1 MIKYPI
7 AYNPILQ
14 YHTEIEAGEIKAP
27 QKIKAVINHLVRIIE
42 GDDENYHYDAKK
54 GNKAIEF
61 FENFLKHSKG
71 KMAGKPFLLELWQKC
86 IVAAT
91 FGIVHR
97 ETDLRKYRELLLI
110 VARKNGKSTLA
121 AGIGLYG
128 LVADGESGAEIY
140 SAATKKDQAKIIW
153 DEARRMVNK
162 SPVMTKF
169 LKTTVSEIR
178 FSLEEST
185 FRALASDSNT
195 LDGLNV
201 HFSLIDELHAIEDVN
216 LYDVIIDGMSAREQ
230 PLSIITTTA
239 GTVRNGIYDLKYE
252 EAARVIQSYDSDK
265 PFQDTL
271 LPFVYEL
278 DDRKEWIDVEQWVKA
293 NPALGTVKKTDELA
307 RKVAK
312 AKDNPYLVVNLL
324 TKDFNV
330 PQSSVRAWM
339 QLEQISNNATFDF
352 EKVKPRYAVGGVDLS
367 STTDLTAACMLWY
380 DRETGEY
387 YCEIMFWIPESL
399 VEKKVKEEKIP
410 YDVWIEQGYIRT
422 CEGNQINQQDIVNW
436 FVEMQYE
443 HDVYW
448 YKVGYDE
455 WSASHFK
462 HAMIEEFGESVM
474 EVVRQGKKTL
484 SAPMKMMGAMLERKE
499 LNYNNN
505 PVLKWNLT
513 NVAID
518 IDKNGNIQPDKT
530 NQRKRIDGFA
540 ALLDA
545 YVILLANL
553 AEYDSVI

>member
-1 MIKYPI
+1 MVQYPLS
-7 AYNPILQ
+7 YNPILEYQ
-14 YHTEIEAGEIKAP
+14 KGIESGEIKVP
-27 QKIKAVINHLVRIIE
+27 QKIRSVVNHLVRIIN
-42 GDDENYHYDAKK
+42 GDDTNYRYDAKK

-71 KMAGKPFLLELWQKC
+71 KQAGQPFILEVWQKC

-97 ETDLRKYRELLLI
+97 ETGLRKYRELLLI

-121 AGIGLYG
+121 AGMGLYG
-128 LVADGESGAEIY
+128 LVADSESGAEIY
-140 SAATKKDQAKIIW
+140 SAATKRDQAKIIW
-153 DEARRMVNK
+153 DEARRMVGK

-178 FSLEEST
+178 FPLQEST

-252 EAARVIQSYDSDK
+252 EATRVIQSYDSEN
-265 PFQDTL
+265 PFNDTM

-278 DDRKEWIDVEQWVKA
+278 DERNEWTDENAWTKA

-307 RKVAK
+307 RKVEK

-339 QLEQISNNATFDF
+339 QLEQIANNATYDF
-352 EKVKPRYAVGGVDLS
+352 EKAKPRYAVGGVDLS

-380 DRETGEY
+380 DRETGEH
-387 YCEIMFWIPESL
+387 YCHVMFWIPADL
-399 VEKKVKEEKIP
+399 VEKKIHEEKIP

-422 CEGNQINQQDIVNW
+422 CDGNQINQQDIVEW
-436 FVEMQYE
+436 FKEMQFE
-443 HDVYW
+443 QDVYW
-448 YKVGYDE
+448 YKIGFDE

-462 HAMIEEFGESVM
+462 HAMIEEFGEQVLQ
-474 EVVRQGKKTL
+474 VVRQGKKTL
-484 SAPMKMMGAMLERKE
+484 SAPMKMLGAMLERKE
-499 LNYNNN
+499 LNYGNN

-513 NVAID
+513 NVAVD

-545 YVILLANL
+545 YVVLLANL
-553 AEYDSVI
+553 GEYDSVI

>member
-1 MIKYPI
+1 MIKYPV

-14 YHTEIEAGEIKAP
+14 YKAEIDAGEIKVPA
-27 QKIKAVINHLVRIIE
+27 KIKAVVKHLGRIIE
-42 GDDENYHYDAKK
+42 GNDEKYEYDAKK
-54 GNKAIEF
+54 ANKAIEF

-71 KMAGKPFLLELWQKC
+71 KQAGKPFLLELWQKC

-97 ETDLRKYRELLLI
+97 ETGLRKYRELLLI

-128 LVADGESGAEIY
+128 LVADAESGAEIY
-140 SAATKKDQAKIIW
+140 SAATKRDQAKIIW
-153 DEARRMVNK
+153 DEARRMVSK

-178 FSLEEST
+178 FPLQEST

-252 EAARVIQSYDSDK
+252 EATRVIQSYDSEH
-265 PFQDTL
+265 PFDDTL

-278 DDRKEWIDVEQWVKA
+278 DERNEWTDEAAWMKA
-293 NPALGTVKKTDELA
+293 NPALGTVKKIDELA

-330 PQSSVRAWM
+330 PQSSVKAWM
-339 QLEQISNNATFDF
+339 QLEQITNNATYDF
-352 EKVKPRYAVGGVDLS
+352 EEVKPRYAVGGVDLS

-380 DRETGEY
+380 DRVTGEH
-387 YCEIMFWIPESL
+387 YCKIMFWIPENL
-399 VEKKVKEEKIP
+399 VEKKIHEEKIP
-410 YDVWIEQGYIRT
+410 YDVWIDQGYIRT
-422 CEGNQINQQDIVNW
+422 CEGNQINQQDIVEW
-436 FVEMQYE
+436 FKEMQYE

-448 YKVGYDE
+448 YKIGYDE

-462 HAMIEEFGESVM
+462 HAMEDEFGEQVM
-474 EVVRQGKKTL
+474 TVVRQGKKTL
-484 SAPMKMMGAMLERKE
+484 SAPMKLLGAMLERKE
-499 LNYNNN
+499 LNYGNN

-513 NVAID
+513 NVSID

-530 NQRKRIDGFA
+530 SQRKRIDGFA

-545 YVILLANL
+545 YVVLLGNL
-553 AEYDSVI
+553 SEYDSVI

>member
-1 MIKYPI
+1 MIQYPLT
-7 AYNPILQ
+7 YNPILEYQ
-14 YHTEIEAGEIKAP
+14 EQINAGEIQAP
-27 QKIKAVINHLVRIIE
+27 QKIRATMNHLVRIIN
-42 GDDENYHYDAKK
+42 GDDPNYEYDAKK

-71 KMAGKPFLLELWQKC
+71 KQAGKPFLLEVWQKC

-97 ETDLRKYRELLLI
+97 ETGLRKYRELLLV

-121 AGIGLYG
+121 AGMGLYG
-128 LVADGESGAEIY
+128 LVADAESGAEIY
-140 SAATKKDQAKIIW
+140 SAATKRDQAKIIW
-153 DEARRMVNK
+153 DEARRMVGK

-178 FSLEEST
+178 FPLQEST
-185 FRALASDSNT
+185 FKALASDSNT

-252 EAARVIQSYDSDK
+252 EAARVIQSYDSEN
-265 PFQDTL
+265 PFNDTL

-278 DDRKEWIDVEQWVKA
+278 DDRNEWTDETAWKKA
-293 NPALGTVKKTDELA
+293 NPALGSVKKMDELA
-307 RKVAK
+307 RKVEK

-339 QLEQISNNATFDF
+339 QLEQISNSATYDF
-352 EKVKPRYAVGGVDLS
+352 EQVKPRYAVGGVDLS

-380 DRETGEY
+380 DRDTGEH
-387 YCEIMFWIPESL
+387 YCKVMFWIPADL
-399 VEKKVKEEKIP
+399 VEKKIHEEKIP
-410 YDVWIEQGYIRT
+410 YDVWIDQGYIRT
-422 CEGNQINQQDIVNW
+422 CDGNQINQNDIVEW
-436 FVEMQYE
+436 FREMQYE

-448 YKVGYDE
+448 YKIGYDE

-462 HAMIEEFGESVM
+462 HAMEEEFGEHVLQ
-474 EVVRQGKKTL
+474 VVRQGKKTL
-484 SAPMKMMGAMLERKE
+484 SAPMKLLGAMLERKE
-499 LNYNNN
+499 LNYGNN

-513 NVAID
+513 NVAVD

-530 NQRKRIDGFA
+530 NHRKRIDGFA

-545 YVILLANL
+545 YVILLANMG
-553 AEYDSVI
+553 EYDSVI